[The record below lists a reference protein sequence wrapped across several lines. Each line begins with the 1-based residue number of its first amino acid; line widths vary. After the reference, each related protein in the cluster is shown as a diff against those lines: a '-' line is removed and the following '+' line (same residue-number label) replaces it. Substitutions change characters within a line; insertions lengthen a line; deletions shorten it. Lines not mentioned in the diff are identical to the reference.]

1 MNSTQDLDGESSRV
15 PCDAR
20 PANAGDRGQA
30 ARVPLALLAPGE
42 EATVDELAAAIDPV
56 QREQLAAYGLAPGR
70 RLRVLQ
76 HRPLTVVQVEHT
88 ELALEA
94 AVARE
99 IWIEV
104 DPGRTA
110 SRSR

>member
-1 MNSTQDLDGESSRV
+1 MNSTQRPDGES
-15 PCDAR
+15 AR
-20 PANAGDRGQA
+20 ARSEGGGEHPGDRGQA

-56 QREQLAAYGLAPGR
+56 QREQLAAYGLEPGR

-76 HRPLTVVQVEHT
+76 QRPLTVVQVEHT

-99 IWIEV
+99 IWIAA
-104 DPGRTA
+104 GA
-110 SRSR
+110 